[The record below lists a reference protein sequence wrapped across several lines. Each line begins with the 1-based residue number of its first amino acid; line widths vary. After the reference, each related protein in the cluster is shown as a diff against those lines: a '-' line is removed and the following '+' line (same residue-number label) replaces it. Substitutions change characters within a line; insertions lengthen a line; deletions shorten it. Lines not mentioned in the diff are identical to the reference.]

1 MPFDSNVEDTIDGIY
16 LLTRLTTDGT
26 WGTYEISN
34 LNIADSNSGV
44 RLINDGSS
52 YNIFPNG
59 PTPPNQPDT
68 DYIGFQ
74 FSQWTVELQFMLHT
88 TDMGFSFHIEQRR
101 DLAAFLGEVI
111 CAMSADNRVGQKKL
125 HLSLDTRIAGYSSS
139 APTPSSFPLQS
150 NTWHHMAISDNGSQH
165 KFYFDGELVW
175 STGYN
180 LFCQDKIVLNPIDGD
195 VSIREFAFYNTNTY
209 PDGNFTITNTQER
222 WNASML

>member
-1 MPFDSNVEDTIDGIY
+1 MPFSSNVEDTINGIY

-74 FSQWTVELQFMLHT
+74 FAEWTVAFQFRFQT
-88 TDMGFSFHIEQRR
+88 TDLSLHVHIAQRR
-101 DLAAFLGEVI
+101 D
-111 CAMSADNRVGQKKL
+111 
-125 HLSLDTRIAGYSSS
+125 
-139 APTPSSFPLQS
+139 
-150 NTWHHMAISDNGSQH
+150 
-165 KFYFDGELVW
+165 
-175 STGYN
+175 
-180 LFCQDKIVLNPIDGD
+180 
-195 VSIREFAFYNTNTY
+195 
-209 PDGNFTITNTQER
+209 
-222 WNASML
+222 